1 MTPSKIL
8 FYLCLSFVGGI
19 FVASFFKISL
29 PLFLSIL
36 TLVIFIISVFQK
48 SQNLLVLGF
57 FVLFFAIGIFR
68 FQNYFSKI
76 QNQEIKNFVEKEIS
90 IFGIVEDEP
99 KIREKSIVFPV
110 KTEMGKIL
118 IKARRYP
125 ELEYGEKVKITG
137 VLKNPDAKG
146 SFNWKNYLLKDGILV
161 EMNFPEIE
169 RTGEKS
175 GNLIKKFSIFLKKK
189 IEEAVKQN
197 LPPLHSALL
206 KSLLFGEE
214 QDLPFE
220 WKEKLN
226 QTGVRHIAAVSGMNI
241 TIISSLILSFLLFL
255 GLWRHHAF
263 YLSIFLIS
271 FYVLMIGAPSS
282 AIRAAIMGILFLT
295 AQHFGRIASGE
306 RSVVFSATLM
316 LLFNPL
322 LLRYDI
328 GFQLSFLAI
337 LGIIYFYQFFFEKL
351 RKFPKTIREGLSST
365 LSAQIFTF
373 PILIYNFGQI
383 SLISPLTNL
392 LILPLLPVITIL
404 GFVFSFFGTILQP
417 IGSFL
422 SFPSWFLLSYLLKV
436 VDLFSKIPFSFLAL
450 KVNFLF
456 LLVSYSLLVFLALHL
471 NKKFSQPIFLRQ

>member
-8 FYLCLSFVGGI
+8 LYFCLSFIGGI
-19 FVASFFKISL
+19 FFASFFKFSL
-29 PLFLSIL
+29 QILFFLSIL
-36 TLVIFIISVFQK
+36 SLILISIFPKNRI
-48 SQNLLVLGF
+48 LLVLAF
-57 FVLFFAIGIFR
+57 CIFSFALGIFR
-68 FQNYFSKI
+68 YQIFFSKI
-76 QNQEIKNFVEKEIS
+76 QNQEIKKFIGKEIS
-90 IFGIVEDEP
+90 IFGIIDEEP
-99 KIREKSIVFPV
+99 KIREKSIIFPL
-110 KTEMGKIL
+110 KTEKGKIL
-118 IKARRYP
+118 VKAGRYP
-125 ELEYGEKVKITG
+125 ELEYGEKVRITG
-137 VLKNPDAKG
+137 ILKEPERKD

-161 EMNFPEIE
+161 EMDFPKVEK
-169 RTGEKS
+169 TGENF
-175 GNLIKKFSIFLKKK
+175 GNPIKKFSIFLKKK
-189 IEEAVKQN
+189 IEEAIKEN
-197 LPPLHSALL
+197 LPSLHSALL

-214 QDLPFE
+214 EEIPFE

-282 AIRAAIMGILFLT
+282 AIRAAIMGILYLT
-295 AQHFGRIASGE
+295 AQYFGRIVSGE
-306 RSVVFSATLM
+306 RSIVFAATLM

-337 LGIIYFYQFFFEKL
+337 LGIVYFYQFFFEKFK
-351 RKFPKTIREGLSST
+351 KFPKLIKESLAST

-383 SLISPLTNL
+383 SLISPLSNI
-392 LILPLLPVITIL
+392 LILPILPVITIL
-404 GFVFSFFGTILQP
+404 GFIFSFFGIIIEP
-417 IGSFL
+417 IGYLL
-422 SFPSWFLLSYLLKV
+422 SFPCWLLLSYLLKV
-436 VDLFSKIPFSFLAL
+436 VDLCSKIPYSFLTL

-456 LLVSYSLLVFLALHL
+456 LLISYSILIPLAFYL
-471 NKKFSQPIFLRQ
+471 NKKFSQPIFLR

>member
-1 MTPSKIL
+1 
-8 FYLCLSFVGGI
+8 
-19 FVASFFKISL
+19 
-29 PLFLSIL
+29 
-36 TLVIFIISVFQK
+36 
-48 SQNLLVLGF
+48 LGF
-57 FVLFFAIGIFR
+57 FILFFVFGIFR
-68 FQNYFSKI
+68 FRNYLSKI
-76 QNQEIKNFVEKEIS
+76 QNQEIKNFVGKEIS
-90 IFGIVEDEP
+90 IFGVVDDEP
-99 KIREKSIVFPV
+99 KIKEKSIIFPL
-110 KTEMGKIL
+110 KTEKGKIL

-125 ELEYGEKVKITG
+125 EFEYGEKVKISG
-137 VLKNPDAKG
+137 ILKEPEAKD

-161 EMNFPEIE
+161 EMDFPKIE
-169 RTGEKS
+169 KTGENF
-175 GNLIKKFSIFLKKK
+175 GNPMKKFSIFLKKK
-189 IEEAVKQN
+189 IEEVVKEN

-214 QDLPFE
+214 EEIPFE

-226 QTGVRHIAAVSGMNI
+226 QTGVRHISAVSGMNI

-263 YLSIFLIS
+263 YLSVFLIL

-282 AIRAAIMGILFLT
+282 AIRAAIMGILYLT
-295 AQHFGRIASGE
+295 AQYFGRMASGE
-306 RSVVFSATLM
+306 RSVIFAATLM

-351 RKFPKTIREGLSST
+351 KKFPKTVREGLSST

-383 SLISPLTNL
+383 SLISPLSNL
-392 LILPLLPVITIL
+392 LILPILPAITIL
-404 GFVFSFFGTILQP
+404 GFIFSFFGIIFEP
-417 IGSFL
+417 IGYLL
-422 SFPSWFLLSYLLKV
+422 SFPCWFLLSYLLKV
-436 VDLFSKIPFSFLAL
+436 VDFCSKIPYSFLTL

-456 LLVSYSLLVFLALHL
+456 LLIAYSILIPLALYL
-471 NKKFSQPIFLRQ
+471 NKKFSQPIFLR